1 MRRTLLIAV
10 LSAGTV
16 LGFAS
21 GFRHLHAWRH
31 GGYVHACCGHAHGP
45 HGSPPPA
52 SP

>member
-10 LSAGTV
+10 LSVGTV

-21 GFRHLHAWRH
+21 GFAHLHAWRH
-31 GGYVHACCGHAHGP
+31 GRHAGAWCDHGRHP
-45 HGSPPPA
+45 RDSPPPA